1 MRWYRQLRWKL
12 FVSHLAMV
20 LIADVVLIVTAF
32 ALINFGIV
40 RDAPLSLS
48 TSAAETGELPVGT
61 ESDLSPAG
69 LLRNV
74 FQQAL
79 LISGFATFVTAVLA
93 SLFVARRIVDPVQA
107 ISTTSRRLAQGF
119 YRERTVIN
127 SDDELADLSR
137 SVNQLA
143 AALEQSEQRR
153 MTLLADVTHELRTP
167 LSTIEGYVEGM
178 LDGVVPANQQ
188 NLSLIQRE
196 SARLQRLIEDL
207 ELLSRV
213 EAGSIS
219 VVSQR
224 LDLAATL
231 HSLRYQFQPQ
241 FEMDGSMLGMHV
253 PDDLPEIWADPDRLN
268 QVLVNLLANAYRYTP
283 AGGQVRVEV
292 CHEDE
297 MVHIAVIDN
306 GIGIDPAHLAHLF
319 ERFYRVDKS
328 RARKSGGSGIGLT
341 ISRHLVFAMGGEIW
355 AESAGVGSGATF
367 HVTLPLAPVHEIEGL
382 PDDEVVL

>member
-20 LIADVVLIVTAF
+20 LIADLVLIVTAF
-32 ALINFGIV
+32 ALLNFGLV

-48 TSAAETGELPVGT
+48 TTAAETGGLPIGA

-69 LLRNV
+69 LFRNV
-74 FQQAL
+74 FQEAL

-119 YRERTVIN
+119 YRERTSIN

-188 NLSLIQRE
+188 NLSLIRRE

-219 VVSQR
+219 VESQC
-224 LDLAATL
+224 LDLAEVL
-231 HSLRYQFQPQ
+231 NSLLYQFQPQ
-241 FEMDGSMLGMHV
+241 FEMDGSTLELSL
-253 PDDLPEIWADPDRLN
+253 PAELPEVWADPDRLN

-283 AGGQVRVEV
+283 AGGRVRVDV
-292 CHEDE
+292 HCEDE
-297 MVHIAVIDN
+297 MVRIAVIDN
-306 GIGIDPAHLAHLF
+306 GIGIDPVHLPHLF

-355 AESAGVGSGATF
+355 AESAGTGSGATF
-367 HVTLPLAPVHEIEGL
+367 FVTLPLAPALEAEETLG
-382 PDDEVVL
+382 DEVAL

>member
-20 LIADVVLIVTAF
+20 VIADLVLIVTAF
-32 ALINFGIV
+32 ALINFGLV

-48 TSAAETGELPVGT
+48 TTAAETGALPIGA

-69 LLRNV
+69 LFRNV
-74 FQQAL
+74 FQEAL
-79 LISGFATFVTAVLA
+79 LISGFATFATAVLA

-119 YRERTVIN
+119 YRERTLIN

-167 LSTIEGYVEGM
+167 LATIEGYVEGM

-213 EAGSIS
+213 EAGS
-219 VVSQR
+219 VPVESQR
-224 LDLAATL
+224 LDLAAVL
-231 HSLRYQFQPQ
+231 KSLLYQFQPQ
-241 FEMDGSMLGMHV
+241 FEMDGSTLEMSL
-253 PDDLPEIWADPDRLN
+253 PADLPEVWADPDRLN

-283 AGGQVRVEV
+283 AGGRVRIEV
-292 CHEDE
+292 HCEDE
-297 MVHIAVIDN
+297 MLHIAVIDN
-306 GIGIDPAHLAHLF
+306 GIGIDPAHLPHLF

-355 AESAGVGSGATF
+355 AESAGAGSGATF
-367 HVTLPLAPVHEIEGL
+367 HVTLPLAPVLEAEEPVG
-382 PDDEVVL
+382 DEVLL

>member
-20 LIADVVLIVTAF
+20 VIADLVLIVTAF
-32 ALINFGIV
+32 ALLNFGLI

-48 TSAAETGELPVGT
+48 TTAAETGELPVGAD
-61 ESDLSPAG
+61 SDLSPAG
-69 LLRNV
+69 LFRNV

-119 YRERTVIN
+119 YRERTTIN
-127 SDDELADLSR
+127 SDDELADLSG

-167 LSTIEGYVEGM
+167 LATIEGYVEGM

-188 NLSLIQRE
+188 NLSLIHRE
-196 SARLQRLIEDL
+196 AARLQRLIEDL

-219 VVSQR
+219 VKSQH
-224 LDLAATL
+224 LDLVAVL
-231 HSLRYQFQPQ
+231 KSLLYQFQPQ
-241 FEMDGSMLGMHV
+241 FEMDGSRLELCL
-253 PDDLPEIWADPDRLN
+253 PADLPAVWADPDRLN

-283 AGGQVRVEV
+283 AGGWVRIEV
-292 CHEDE
+292 HCDDE
-297 MVHIAVIDN
+297 MVCIAVIDN
-306 GIGIDPAHLAHLF
+306 GIGIDPAHLPHLF

-355 AESAGVGSGATF
+355 AESAGIGHGATF
-367 HVTLPLAPVHEIEGL
+367 HVTLPLAPALEAEASIGA
-382 PDDEVVL
+382 EVAL